1 MEDILRRTSERS
13 RRLHGEPV
21 SAAPA
26 AGLEAADRTPGARN
40 PGAQIPWN
48 LHGHT
53 ASDEARSRGSG
64 QDSPSSLHS
73 RQGSR
78 LGLIEFIGLLRSNGI
93 GEDKAPDEDVELV
106 FSKHASMGTGGKLNF
121 LAVQSAVREVL
132 EAAASPSSSQ
142 CPSRHSSK
150 HASGHAAPAPTGV
163 LRADHR
169 LGAGGGG
176 MQHAVH
182 SHSPSHS
189 SLGSEASRGSA
200 SLTPTDSRSGKE
212 ASLRSQIRSASSD
225 TQSQSDLSGTSS
237 SKSSATSP
245 SYVQAARARYGEAVV
260 AGAASRACAMAE
272 GLQSS
277 QFISRPH
284 SFESDAASEAL
295 AATEAVYLSQA
306 QVCSHSA
313 FPILRSLQR
322 ADAGIEHH

>member
-1 MEDILRRTSERS
+1 MEDILRRTSERG
-13 RRLHGEPV
+13 RRLHGEPA
-21 SAAPA
+21 SATPA
-26 AGLEAADRTPGARN
+26 VGPEAADGAPGARN
-40 PGAQIPWN
+40 PGAEVPWSFES
-48 LHGHT
+48 HT

-64 QDSPSSLHS
+64 RDSPSSLHS

-142 CPSRHSSK
+142 SLSRHSSNM
-150 HASGHAAPAPTGV
+150 PAGV

-176 MQHAVH
+176 MQQAVR
-182 SHSPSHS
+182 SYSASHS
-189 SLGSEASRGSA
+189 SLGSQAFRGSA
-200 SLTPTDSRSGKE
+200 SLTPVNSHSGEE
-212 ASLRSQIRSASSD
+212 ASLRSQTRSVSSD
-225 TQSQSDLSGTSS
+225 TQSHSDLSGTVS
-237 SKSSATSP
+237 SKSS
-245 SYVQAARARYGEAVV
+245 
-260 AGAASRACAMAE
+260 E
-272 GLQSS
+272 GLQAT
-277 QFISRPH
+277 QFISRPY

-295 AATEAVYLSQA
+295 AVTEAVYLSQA

-313 FPILRSLQR
+313 SACAGPMLRWCRCTAAWQH
-322 ADAGIEHH
+322 ADARIITP